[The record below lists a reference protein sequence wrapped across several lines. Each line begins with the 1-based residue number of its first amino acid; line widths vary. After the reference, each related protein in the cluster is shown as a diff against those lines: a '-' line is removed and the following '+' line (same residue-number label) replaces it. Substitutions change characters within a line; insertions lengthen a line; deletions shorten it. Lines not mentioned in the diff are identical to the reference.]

1 METRNA
7 NKNESTTLLEKK
19 ENHFL
24 DFKSRDITPSK
35 LQESFVAFAN
45 SDGGD
50 LYVGIEDEKNYI
62 NRIKGFDKPED
73 ANDVISVLLEQTSPA
88 VENVDIE
95 FIYFDSKGYVLHF
108 SIPKSPKVH
117 YTTQGRCFIRVNAS
131 KREIKGERVLA
142 LGYAKGSY
150 QYEKQ
155 PVKHAD
161 ILDIENSVYLKEY
174 MERVGDHTADP
185 MIGGPHDKPGSG
197 SNGTEFADD

>member
-7 NKNESTTLLEKK
+7 NKNEATILLEEK
-19 ENHFL
+19 EDHFL
-24 DFKSRDITPSK
+24 DFKSGSIAPNK

-50 LYVGIEDEKNYI
+50 LYVGIEDEKFCGD
-62 NRIKGFDKPED
+62 RIKGFDKPED
-73 ANDVISVLLEQTSPA
+73 ANDIIGVMLEQTSPA

-95 FIYFDSKGYVLHF
+95 FICFETGGYVLHF

-117 YTTQGRCFIRVNAS
+117 YTAQGRCFIRVNAS
-131 KREIKGERVLA
+131 RREIKGERVLA

-161 ILDIENSVYLKEY
+161 ILDIEDSIYLKKY
-174 MERVGDHTADP
+174 IER
-185 MIGGPHDKPGSG
+185 I
-197 SNGTEFADD
+197 SNG